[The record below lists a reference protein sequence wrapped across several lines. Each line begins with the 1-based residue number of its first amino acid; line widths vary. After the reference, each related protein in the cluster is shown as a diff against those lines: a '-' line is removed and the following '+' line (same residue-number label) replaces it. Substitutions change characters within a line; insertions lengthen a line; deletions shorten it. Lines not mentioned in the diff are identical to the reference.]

1 MTPAIAEEK
10 RCPKCNTTLNHFGN
24 TEYCPNCG
32 QAGVGYQGY
41 RCPNGCD
48 PRLTVSVAG
57 IGGAGKRC
65 NGCGRQ
71 W

>member
-1 MTPAIAEEK
+1 MNPVIEK
-10 RCPKCNTTLNHFGN
+10 EKPCECGGVIQRFANVTRCSQ
-24 TEYCPNCG
+24 CG
-32 QAGVGYQGY
+32 AQPGRGYQGDS
-41 RCPNGCD
+41 CPEGCD